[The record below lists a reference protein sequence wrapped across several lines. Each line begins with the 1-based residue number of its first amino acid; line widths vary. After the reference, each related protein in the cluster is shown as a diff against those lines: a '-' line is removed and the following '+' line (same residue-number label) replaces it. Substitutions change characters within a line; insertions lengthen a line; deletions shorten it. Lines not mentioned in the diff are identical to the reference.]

1 MPANGPLRDAAAQFA
16 GLVWQEAFRPLG
28 RALGFYG
35 DLVVSAAGLALA
47 RGESG
52 GLADELVRALS
63 GGQAP

>member
-1 MPANGPLRDAAAQFA
+1 
-16 GLVWQEAFRPLG
+16 VWQEAFRPLG

-63 GGQAP
+63 GGEPP